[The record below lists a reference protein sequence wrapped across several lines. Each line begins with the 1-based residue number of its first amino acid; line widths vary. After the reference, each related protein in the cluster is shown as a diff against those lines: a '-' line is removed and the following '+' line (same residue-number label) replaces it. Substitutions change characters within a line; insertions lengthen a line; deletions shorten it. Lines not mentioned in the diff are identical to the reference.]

1 MEGVGFSDVEMFAR
15 KSSQQGARR
24 EARRKRLVREIMKK
38 KKEDAVIQLGW
49 SKERFRR
56 KMAKLEARWGHY
68 REVMAAFRSIINQ
81 EATRVWGKGKDKVKR
96 KVAHLVGRWGR
107 PAPTRVGE
115 WRGC

>member
-1 MEGVGFSDVEMFAR
+1 MFRKLQTEGVGFSDVEMFAR

-56 KMAKLEARWGHY
+56 KMAKL
-68 REVMAAFRSIINQ
+68 
-81 EATRVWGKGKDKVKR
+81 
-96 KVAHLVGRWGR
+96 
-107 PAPTRVGE
+107 
-115 WRGC
+115 